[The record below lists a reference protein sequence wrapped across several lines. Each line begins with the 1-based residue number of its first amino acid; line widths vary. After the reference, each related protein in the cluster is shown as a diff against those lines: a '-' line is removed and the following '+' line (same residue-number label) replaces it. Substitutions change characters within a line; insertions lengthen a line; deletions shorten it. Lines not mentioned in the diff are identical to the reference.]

1 MKNEQKFIAENI
13 RAFLGHCNTKKLNK
27 LFGSI
32 DVQKLNALIT
42 EQNIAG
48 YFYHL
53 YLHKIFDSLNMPAY
67 TFENWKRASGRN
79 LIANELNDNEA
90 MQIIKDLT
98 KNKIDYIYIKG
109 LSMRYRCY
117 DDAYINSSVDIDL
130 FIRKSDYTKVK
141 KILLDKG
148 YKIPI
153 DYYVNKIAVKVPF
166 EEFEKQEY
174 EICFIKKQNALEFIV
189 DLQWDFIGR
198 DKASIFHRIYRFEPF
213 YRFDIINEIEVEEY
227 KIKVFPLETEFV
239 NMSFHYA
246 FHHGFKGIKW
256 LTDICLFIKKY
267 ESKIDF
273 ESIFKTADANLKKI
287 LGITLMLAYEFNYQR
302 KMSKEQKKLF
312 CVGKLLPFEYSFYK
326 GMVFK
331 LDGIVSDRIA
341 LRIIKILLPY
351 KMSDRLHVIK
361 DSLKFMW
368 RNKFNG
374 KLP

>member
-1 MKNEQKFIAENI
+1 MKTEQKFIAESI
-13 RAFLGHCNTKKLNK
+13 RAFLGHHSTKKLSR
-27 LFGSI
+27 LFESI
-32 DVQKLNALIT
+32 DVRKLNTIIAR
-42 EQNIAG
+42 QNIAG

-53 YLHKIFDSLNMPAY
+53 YLNKVFDSLNIPAD
-67 TFENWKRASGRN
+67 TFEIWKIASGRN
-79 LIANELNDNEA
+79 LIANELNNNEA
-90 MQIIKDLT
+90 IKIIKDLT

-117 DDAYINSSVDIDL
+117 DEEYINSSVDIDF
-130 FIRKSDYTKVK
+130 FIKKPDYSKVK
-141 KILLDKG
+141 NILLTRG
-148 YKIPI
+148 YEIPI
-153 DYYVNKIAVKVPF
+153 DYYVNKIAVKVPL

-174 EICFIKKQNALEFIV
+174 EICFIKKQNALRFIV

-198 DKASIFHRIYRFEPF
+198 DKALVFHRIYRLEPF
-213 YRFDIINEIEVEEY
+213 YRFDIADEIEVEEY
-227 KIKVFPLETEFV
+227 KIKVFPPEAEFV

-246 FHHGFKGIKW
+246 FHHGFKGVKW

-273 ESIFKTADANLKKI
+273 ELIFKTADVNLKKI
-287 LGITLMLAYEFNYQR
+287 MGITLMLAYEFNYQT
-302 KMSKEQKKLF
+302 KMSKEQRRLF
-312 CVGKLLPFEYSFYK
+312 CVDKLLPFEYSFYK
-326 GMVFK
+326 SMVFK
-331 LDGIVSDRIA
+331 LDGTISDRTA

-351 KMSDRLHVIK
+351 KMSDRLRVIK

>member
-1 MKNEQKFIAENI
+1 MKTEQKFIAESI
-13 RAFLGHCNTKKLNK
+13 RAFLGNYSTKKLCR
-27 LFGSI
+27 LFETI
-32 DVQKLNALIT
+32 DIRKLNTLIA

-53 YLHKIFDSLNMPAY
+53 YLNKVFDCLNIPAD
-67 TFENWKRASGRN
+67 TFETWKRASGRN

-90 MQIIKDLT
+90 IEIIKDLT

-117 DDAYINSSVDIDL
+117 DDEYINSSVDIDL
-130 FIRKSDYTKVK
+130 FIRKPDYTKVK
-141 KILLDKG
+141 KILVDKG

-153 DYYVNKIAVKVPF
+153 DYYVNKIAIKIPF

-174 EICFIKKQNALEFIV
+174 KICFIKKQNALEFIV

-198 DKASIFHRIYRFEPF
+198 DKASVFHRIYNFELF
-213 YRFDIINEIEVEEY
+213 YRFDTTDEIETEGH

-246 FHHGFKGIKW
+246 FHHGYKGIKW

-273 ESIFKTADANLKKI
+273 ELIFKTADVNLKKI
-287 LGITLMLAYEFNYQR
+287 MGITLMLAYEFNSQT
-302 KMSKEQKKLF
+302 KISKEQKKLF
-312 CVGKLLPFEYSFYK
+312 CVDNLLPFEYSFYK
-326 GMVFK
+326 SMVFK

-351 KMSDRLHVIK
+351 KMSDRLRVIK
-361 DSLKFMW
+361 DNLKFMW

-374 KLP
+374 KLA

>member
-1 MKNEQKFIAENI
+1 MKNEQKFIAESI
-13 RAFLGHCNTKKLNK
+13 RAFLDHCNTKKLNR
-27 LFGSI
+27 LFESI
-32 DVQKLNALIT
+32 DIQKLNALIA

-53 YLHKIFDSLNMPAY
+53 YLHKVFDSLNISAD
-67 TFENWKRASGRN
+67 TFETWKRASGRN
-79 LIANELNDNEA
+79 LIANDLNDNEA
-90 MQIIKDLT
+90 IKIIKDLT
-98 KNKIDYIYIKG
+98 KNGIDYIYIKG
-109 LSMRYRCY
+109 LSTRYRCY
-117 DDAYINSSVDIDL
+117 DDEYINSSVDIDL

-141 KILLDKG
+141 NILLDKG

-153 DYYVNKIAVKVPF
+153 DYYVNKIAVKIPF

-174 EICFIKKQNALEFIV
+174 EICFIKKQNALKFIV

-198 DKASIFHRIYRFEPF
+198 DKASVFHRIYSLGPF
-213 YRFDIINEIEVEEY
+213 YRFDITDEIKIEGY
-227 KIKVFPLETEFV
+227 KIKVFPLEAEFI

-273 ESIFKTADANLKKI
+273 ESVFKIADVNLKKI
-287 LGITLMLAYEFNYQR
+287 LGITLMLAYEFNYQK

-312 CVGKLLPFEYSFYK
+312 CINRLLPFEYSFYK
-326 GMVFK
+326 SMVFK

-351 KMSDRLHVIK
+351 KMSNRLRVIK
-361 DSLKFMW
+361 DNLKFIVK
-368 RNKFNG
+368 NQFK
-374 KLP
+374 K

>member
-1 MKNEQKFIAENI
+1 MKTEQKFIAESI
-13 RAFLGHCNTKKLNK
+13 RAFLGNYSTKKLCR
-27 LFGSI
+27 LFETI
-32 DVQKLNALIT
+32 DIRKLNTLIA

-53 YLHKIFDSLNMPAY
+53 YLNKVFDCLNIPAD
-67 TFENWKRASGRN
+67 TFETWKRASGRN

-90 MQIIKDLT
+90 IEIIKDLT

-117 DDAYINSSVDIDL
+117 DDEYINSSVDIDL
-130 FIRKSDYTKVK
+130 FIRKPDYTKVK
-141 KILLDKG
+141 KILVDKG

-153 DYYVNKIAVKVPF
+153 DYYVNKIAIKIPF

-174 EICFIKKQNALEFIV
+174 KICFIKKQNALEFIV

-198 DKASIFHRIYRFEPF
+198 DKASVFHRIYNFELF
-213 YRFDIINEIEVEEY
+213 YRFDTTDEIETEGH

-246 FHHGFKGIKW
+246 FHHGYKGIKW

-273 ESIFKTADANLKKI
+273 ESIFKTADVNLKKI
-287 LGITLMLAYEFNYQR
+287 LGITLMLAHEFNCQR

-312 CVGKLLPFEYSFYK
+312 CVDKLLPFEYSFYK

-368 RNKFNG
+368 RNNF
-374 KLP
+374 